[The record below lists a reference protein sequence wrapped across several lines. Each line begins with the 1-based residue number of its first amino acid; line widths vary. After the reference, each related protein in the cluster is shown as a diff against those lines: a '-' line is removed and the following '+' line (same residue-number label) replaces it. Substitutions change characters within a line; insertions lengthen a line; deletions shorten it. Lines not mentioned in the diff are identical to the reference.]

1 MMAQAK
7 AKPAIPATGHS
18 ANVSTITPATAPV
31 RSSGIAGFKVV
42 KRVTMPTLS
51 LKENTPVVLRLDDAM
66 RESKYIDP
74 DPKKAKEKPAT
85 ICSVTDMQTGEVAIL
100 LVPEVMKKNLNET
113 YPADSYVGK
122 IFGIQKLPKRPG
134 KRYFDLEI
142 AELEA
147 D

>member
-1 MMAQAK
+1 MAKAS
-7 AKPAIPATGHS
+7 AKPATKPAS
-18 ANVSTITPATAPV
+18 NVTAISTTKTTAPV
-31 RSSGIAGFKVV
+31 QSSGVPGFKVV

-51 LKENTPVVLRLDDAM
+51 LKENEPKVLRIDDAM

-100 LVPEVMKKNLNET
+100 LVPEVMKKNLNES
-113 YPADSYVGK
+113 YPADGYVGK
-122 IFGIQKLPKRPG
+122 VFGVQKLPKRPG

-147 D
+147 E